1 MLVGDVVGRPGR
13 NAVRHWLPILID
25 EHDLDLVV
33 VNAENAAA
41 GFGITFGSA
50 RELLD
55 AGADCLTTGNHIW
68 SQKSTEDLVE
78 DEPRIL
84 RPANY
89 PPQCAGAG
97 ARLYTARCGTNVG
110 VVNLQGRVFMGELDC
125 PFRTA
130 DAEIEELRRQGAQAI
145 VVDFHAEA
153 TSEKLAM
160 GRHLDG
166 RVAAVV
172 GTHTHVMTADEQ
184 ILSRG
189 TAYITDL
196 GMTGPVEDTIIG
208 VQAKEVMTRFLT
220 LMPQRFHVPKRGK
233 SRFGAVIVEYC
244 LDSGR
249 AKHIQRIEK
258 YTAADEGNLL

>member
-84 RPANY
+84 RPRQLSATVRGGRSTTVY
-89 PPQCAGAG
+89 CPLRHKRRSGQLAG
-97 ARLYTARCGTNVG
+97 TG
-110 VVNLQGRVFMGELDC
+110 VYG
-125 PFRTA
+125 
-130 DAEIEELRRQGAQAI
+130 
-145 VVDFHAEA
+145 
-153 TSEKLAM
+153 
-160 GRHLDG
+160 
-166 RVAAVV
+166 
-172 GTHTHVMTADEQ
+172 
-184 ILSRG
+184 
-189 TAYITDL
+189 
-196 GMTGPVEDTIIG
+196 
-208 VQAKEVMTRFLT
+208 
-220 LMPQRFHVPKRGK
+220 
-233 SRFGAVIVEYC
+233 
-244 LDSGR
+244 
-249 AKHIQRIEK
+249 
-258 YTAADEGNLL
+258 